1 MYDERALH
9 IITVMLG
16 SMRSLPVEKIRKTL
30 PE

>member
-16 SMRSLPVEKIRKTL
+16 RMRSLPVEKIRKRL